1 MRAWVDLLRRWRDD
15 MQKVR
20 GALGRMRHR
29 ELSTSLLQ
37 WLTYVDGQA
46 CTTAYAL
53 HGHGHVHARC
63 MHTALLLSM
72 GRPAAVR

>member
-53 HGHGHVHARC
+53 HAHAHDTYVYMHMC
-63 MHTALLLSM
+63 ML
-72 GRPAAVR
+72 